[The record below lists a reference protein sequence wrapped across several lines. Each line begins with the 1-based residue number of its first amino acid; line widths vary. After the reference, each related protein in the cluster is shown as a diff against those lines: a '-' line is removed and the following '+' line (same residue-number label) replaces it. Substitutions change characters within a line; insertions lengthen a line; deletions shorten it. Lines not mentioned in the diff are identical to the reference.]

1 VNTVRTNWHELA
13 DVDIGVK
20 LDELNRRL
28 AELTF
33 VTRFRIVR
41 DEFGWDVVVDDG
53 GKPKLVETVEEAEY
67 IVGELSS
74 VAGWVNEKSDGDVNG
89 SG

>member
-1 VNTVRTNWHELA
+1 MNTERTSWHELA
-13 DVDIGVK
+13 DVDVGVK

-28 AELTF
+28 AELSF
-33 VTRFRIVR
+33 RTRFRIVR
-41 DEFGWDVVVDDG
+41 DEYGWDIVVDDG
-53 GKPKLVETVEEAEY
+53 GKPELVETVEEDEY

-74 VAGWVNEKSDGDVNG
+74 VAGWVNEKSDSGVNG